1 MSPRIHITVFLLLLF
16 QALRM
21 MATTVHWEVSR
32 GLTSNVRSSISI
44 TAFVRQLS
52 PASSSQPSKRPLNRS
67 PQSTDKSRGGK
78 VRNMYRK
85 VKNNIRKTL
94 SPASVD
100 KSVNKVAL
108 PSKYLAFLYL

>member
-1 MSPRIHITVFLLLLF
+1 HITVCILLLF
-16 QALRM
+16 RALSM
-21 MATTVHWEVSR
+21 IATTVHWETSH

-44 TAFVRQLS
+44 TTSS
-52 PASSSQPSKRPLNRS
+52 PSVSPVSSSQPSKRPLNRF
-67 PQSTDKSRGGK
+67 PQSADKSRGGK